1 MSDPEPIP
9 AWWIVGP
16 GEQAPNGGLE
26 RLPEAPPWRTFAEQP
41 DDEAAGGDARAQCGP
56 IENRGAGFKLELK
69 QYDIINA
76 AICLRRPL
84 LVRGKPGVGK
94 TMLAYHIA
102 RQLGLPRVLRW
113 SITSRTQLNDG
124 LYQYDAIARLQAA
137 SLTRHNAPD
146 APPPPIEQ
154 FMKLGPLGTAFA
166 TSKFR
171 HPRVLLIDELDKSDI
186 DLPNDLL
193 HIFEE
198 GEFEVPE
205 LERETGQPQT
215 RESEPGQPGN
225 RADNRTLCLRVQ
237 GHHEEAPVSVR
248 DGKVRCRDF
257 PIVIMTTN
265 DERDFPPAFLRR
277 CLELDIEPPDKKA
290 LVEIVKSHLGL
301 AVDAELDAGYRDIID
316 AFHSRREAGD
326 NELPTDRLLHAIFLA
341 WKHVNID
348 QRIDQRIKQG
358 EALNDKDALI
368 DCLWRPKIS

>member
-16 GEQAPNGGLE
+16 GEQAPNGGLNG
-26 RLPEAPPWRTFAEQP
+26 LPEAPPWRAFAKQS
-41 DDEAAGGDARAQCGP
+41 DADAAAESAGDQTGP
-56 IENRGAGFKLELK
+56 VEDRGAGFKLDPK

-102 RQLGLPRVLRW
+102 RQLRLPRVLRW
-113 SITSRTQLNDG
+113 SITSRTQLKDG

-137 SLTRHNAPD
+137 SLTRHSAPNHR
-146 APPPPIEQ
+146 PPPIEE

-166 TSKFR
+166 TSRFR
-171 HPRVLLIDELDKSDI
+171 RPRVLLIDELDKSDI

-198 GEFEVPE
+198 GEFEIPE
-205 LERETGQPQT
+205 LERETDQPEGGKSKPARPANSQEG
-215 RESEPGQPGN
+215 RPVRLP
-225 RADNRTLCLRVQ
+225 VQ
-237 GHHEEAPVSVR
+237 GHREETPVLVR
-248 DGKVRCRDF
+248 DGKVPCRDF

-277 CLELDIEPPDKKA
+277 CLELDIAPPDEAA
-290 LVEIVKSHLGL
+290 LIEIVKSHLGL
-301 AVDAELDAGYRDIID
+301 AADAELDATYRAIID
-316 AFHSRREAGD
+316 AFHARRETRD

-341 WKHVNID
+341 WKHVDID
-348 QRIDQRIKQG
+348 QRIERG
-358 EALNDKDALI
+358 EPPKDKDALI
-368 DCLWRPKIS
+368 DCLWPGETS